1 MDKIRNA
8 DQATL
13 PCGPVAGVKSGGSKN
28 RTGVVVVVFAQIYP
42 ETKKRQY
49 KRVLD
54 AYEAAGGQARASK
67 PRPGWVPGKAAR
79 GRQNDARAARM
90 TPGALRLRPGSVHAG
105 G

>member
-13 PCGPVAGVKSGGSKN
+13 PCGPVAGVESGGSKN

-54 AYEAAGGQARASK
+54 AYEAAGGQARAGS
-67 PRPGWVPGKAAR
+67 G
-79 GRQNDARAARM
+79 Q
-90 TPGALRLRPGSVHAG
+90 TPSTVGAGESGQGPPE
-105 G
+105 